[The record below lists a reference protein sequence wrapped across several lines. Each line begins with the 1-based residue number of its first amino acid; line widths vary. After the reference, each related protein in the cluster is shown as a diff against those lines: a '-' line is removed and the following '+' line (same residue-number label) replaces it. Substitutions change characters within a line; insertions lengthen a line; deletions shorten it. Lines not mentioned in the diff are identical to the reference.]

1 MCQHSLCVS
10 IMPLSSDRVLLKECR
25 DPLLTLGLPLAG
37 RLPLH
42 LLQDEFL
49 IGGFSLVLV
58 VDGSGH
64 VLPQSERQKQAVME
78 KQDRSHYV
86 EFCLHP
92 VVVT

>member
-10 IMPLSSDRVLLKECR
+10 VMPLSSDGVLLKQCR
-25 DPLLTLGLPLAG
+25 DPLLALGLPLAG

-42 LLQDEFL
+42 LLQDELL

-64 VLPQSERQKQAVME
+64 VLPQSERQK
-78 KQDRSHYV
+78 
-86 EFCLHP
+86 
-92 VVVT
+92 